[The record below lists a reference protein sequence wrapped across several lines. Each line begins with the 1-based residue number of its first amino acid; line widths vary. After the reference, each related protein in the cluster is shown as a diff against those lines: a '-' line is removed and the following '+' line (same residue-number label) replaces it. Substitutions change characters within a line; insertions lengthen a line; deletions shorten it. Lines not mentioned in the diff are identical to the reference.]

1 DMGSERPA
9 RRDVSDSSIWLICVL
24 TATLVIT
31 GICWRIHEQTCSEDW
46 VTNGDRCYYASKFE
60 TSFRQAIQECSNRD
74 SRLLEVNTRDEANF
88 VSHRVLY
95 LQRAFWI
102 GKCELR
108 NVSLGLLLNVSPG
121 QSVCMYCEPYGRGL
135 PCDRVHRFICEKSA
149 LLFPDIPEKIQDLC
163 QQST

>member
-1 DMGSERPA
+1 MGEM
-9 RRDVSDSSIWLICVL
+9 
-24 TATLVIT
+24 
-31 GICWRIHEQTCSEDW
+31 EQTCSEDW